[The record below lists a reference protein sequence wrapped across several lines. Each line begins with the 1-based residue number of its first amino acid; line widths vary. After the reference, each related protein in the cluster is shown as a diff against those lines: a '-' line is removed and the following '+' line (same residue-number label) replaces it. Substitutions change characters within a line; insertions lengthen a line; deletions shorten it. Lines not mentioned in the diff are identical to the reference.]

1 MATSTAHSVNLADA
15 MVMTPPP
22 MVDYLVVAPLVIG
35 FVFGALCLMTR
46 KNTGRQ
52 PFIAIT
58 GLVAAIVRNVPA
70 IIARVGVQIRIGAN
84 VGNSAVT
91 VKRGWITT
99 VDAA

>member
-58 GLVAAIVRNVPA
+58 GLVLMLAADIGLFWHVLQNGTVVMTMGRWLPPL
-70 IIARVGVQIRIGAN
+70 ARSSR
-84 VGNSAVT
+84 
-91 VKRGWITT
+91 
-99 VDAA
+99 

>member
-1 MATSTAHSVNLADA
+1 

-22 MVDYLVVAPLVIG
+22 MADYLVVAPLVIG

-58 GLVAAIVRNVPA
+58 GHEHQ
-70 IIARVGVQIRIGAN
+70 ARGAN
-84 VGNSAVT
+84 HGVNS
-91 VKRGWITT
+91 VKLCRMRDQNIDDIAMRNESPMTCQH
-99 VDAA
+99 